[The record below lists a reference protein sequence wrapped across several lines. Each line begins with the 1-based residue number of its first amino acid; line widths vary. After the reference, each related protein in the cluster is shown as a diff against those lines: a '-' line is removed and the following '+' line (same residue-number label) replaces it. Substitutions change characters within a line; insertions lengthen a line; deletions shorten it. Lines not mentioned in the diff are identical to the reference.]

1 MLLYT
6 YVGVGV
12 GPSVVMIGFS
22 PSFLRFL
29 FIDDTALAAAA
40 AAAFVVG
47 PALGPFPLAPA
58 IIGGTAAA
66 VDEGDCGC
74 CCCCWDLDCGC
85 DCVW

>member
-1 MLLYT
+1 
-6 YVGVGV
+6 
-12 GPSVVMIGFS
+12 MIGFS

-29 FIDDTALAAAA
+29 FIDDTALAAA